1 MRLRDAQLPHGPG
14 EGNHRRPKKLIGWD
28 SKWGPHLASF
38 RNHASRGDKA
48 ARAKLLSRPDPS
60 PDALPYWLAFHDL
73 SRDRPVTGGMV
84 STPRNIPLDAIRAEA
99 TRLGHVGDGFEI
111 FVAIL
116 RDIDNHWLQLEMARL
131 LAESKKRATR

>member
-1 MRLRDAQLPHGPG
+1 
-14 EGNHRRPKKLIGWD
+14 
-28 SKWGPHLASF
+28 
-38 RNHASRGDKA
+38 
-48 ARAKLLSRPDPS
+48 
-60 PDALPYWLAFHDL
+60 
-73 SRDRPVTGGMV
+73 MV

-131 LAESKKRATR
+131 LAESKKRAAR